1 MAKRVGRTL
10 SRALRRHE
18 QTLVLAAAGAIVL
31 LASTLPLVRLL
42 AEIPG
47 AGTSA
52 LGVLATFR
60 PWMLLIRSLAL
71 AGTVTACAV
80 ALGAPLGLLV
90 ARTDLPGR
98 RALWMLH
105 AFPMFLPPF
114 LLALGWFQL
123 LGREGPVGSEMTAR
137 LLFSEGGLVVA
148 LALAFSPVVTSLV
161 ALALL
166 GMDASLEEAARLAAR
181 PWRVAT
187 RILLP
192 AARPA
197 LTLAAIVVFALSV
210 SELGVPMF
218 LRVDVFPAAVFAR
231 LGGIQY
237 APGEAFVLALP
248 LVPVALAL
256 LVLERRVVG
265 AGSFAVAG
273 LRGMSRA
280 PIPLGHWRPALAA
293 AGWSIALAGALPIG
307 ALALRAVRGGG
318 FGNLPQWIGQAP
330 WTSLG
335 TAAVAATVIAAVG
348 LVLGHGAARRLRG
361 ASMLDALAVLAF
373 VMPASVLGVG
383 LIAVWN
389 RPATRALYGSV
400 AILIIGYSARYA
412 VVGIRAVA
420 SVVLQ
425 SAVHLEE
432 AAAADGAR
440 FWRRLIRIILPV
452 NLRGVAAAW
461 LLAMVFCLR
470 DFETAVLYYPPGR
483 EPLPVRIFTLEA
495 NGPPPVV
502 AALALA
508 HVLITASVL
517 AIGVP
522 LLLRR
527 RAG

>member
-47 AGTSA
+47 AGTA
-52 LGVLATFR
+52 AVGVLANFR
-60 PWMLLIRSLAL
+60 PWMLLIRSLVL
-71 AGTVTACAV
+71 AGAVTACAV

-90 ARTDLPGR
+90 ARTDLLGR
-98 RALWMLH
+98 RVLWMLH

-123 LGREGPVGSEMTAR
+123 LGREGLLGSEMTAR
-137 LLFSEGGLVVA
+137 LLFSEVGLVVV
-148 LALAFSPVVTSLV
+148 LALAFSSVVTSLV

-166 GMDASLEEAARLAAR
+166 GMDASLEEAARLVAR

-197 LTLAAIVVFALSV
+197 LALAAIVVFALSV

-218 LRVDVFPAAVFAR
+218 FRVDVFPAAVFAR

-248 LVPVALAL
+248 LMPVALGL
-256 LVLERRVVG
+256 LVLERRLLGV
-265 AGSFAVAG
+265 ASFAVAG

-280 PIPLGHWRPALAA
+280 PIPLGKWRPVLGAA
-293 AGWSIALAGALPIG
+293 AWSIALAGALPIG

-318 FGNLPQWIGQAP
+318 LGNLPQWIGQAP

-348 LVLGHGAARRLRG
+348 LVLGHAAARRLRG

-389 RPATRALYGSV
+389 SP

-425 SAVHLEE
+425 SPVHLEE

-452 NLRGVAAAW
+452 NLSGVAAGW

-495 NGPPPVV
+495 NGPPAVV
-502 AALALA
+502 AALAMA
-508 HVLITASVL
+508 QVLITASML
-517 AIGVP
+517 ALGVP

>member
-1 MAKRVGRTL
+1 MG
-10 SRALRRHE
+10 RALRRALRQRE

-31 LASTLPLVRLL
+31 LASTLPLARLL
-42 AEIPG
+42 AEIPA
-47 AGTSA
+47 AGTA
-52 LGVLATFR
+52 AVAVLATFR
-60 PWMLLIRSLAL
+60 PWMLLIRSLVL
-71 AGTVTACAV
+71 AGAVTACAV
-80 ALGAPLGLLV
+80 AIGAPLALLI

-98 RALWMLH
+98 PALWMLH

-123 LGREGPVGSEMTAR
+123 LGREGLLGSELTAR
-137 LLFSEGGLVVA
+137 LLFSEVGLVVV

-166 GMDASLEEAARLAAR
+166 GVDASFEEAARLAAR

-192 AARPA
+192 ATRPA
-197 LTLAAIVVFALSV
+197 LALAAIVVFALSV

-218 LRVDVFPAAVFAR
+218 LRVDAFPAAVFAR

-248 LVPVALAL
+248 LLPVALAL
-256 LVLERRVVG
+256 LFVERRLVG

-280 PIPLGHWRPALAA
+280 PIPLGRWRPALSA
-293 AGWSIALAGALPIG
+293 AGWSIALAGALPLT
-307 ALALRAVRGGG
+307 ALALRAMQGGG
-318 FGNLPQWIGQAP
+318 FGKLPQWIGQAP

-348 LVLGHGAARRLRG
+348 LVLGHGAARRLQG
-361 ASMLDALAVLAF
+361 ASILDGLAVLAF
-373 VMPASVLGVG
+373 VTPASVLGVG
-383 LIAVWN
+383 LIAIWN
-389 RPATRALYGSV
+389 SPATRGLYGSV
-400 AILIIGYSARYA
+400 AILIIGYTARYA

-425 SAVHLEE
+425 NPVHFEE
-432 AAAADGAR
+432 AAAAAGAR
-440 FWRRLIRIILPV
+440 FGRRLIRIVLPV
-452 NLRGVAAAW
+452 NSRGVAAGW

-470 DFETAVLYYPPGR
+470 DLEGAVLYYPPGR

-508 HVLITASVL
+508 HVLITAVML
-517 AIGVP
+517 AAG
-522 LLLRR
+522 LLLLPRR

>member
-1 MAKRVGRTL
+1 VGRTL
-10 SRALRRHE
+10 RRALRQRE

-31 LASTLPLVRLL
+31 LGSALPLARLL

-47 AGTSA
+47 AGTA
-52 LGVLATFR
+52 AVGVLATSR
-60 PWMLLIRSLAL
+60 PWMLLVRSLVL
-71 AGTVTACAV
+71 AGAVTACA
-80 ALGAPLGLLV
+80 AAIGAPLGLLV

-98 RALWMLH
+98 RALWMVH

-114 LLALGWFQL
+114 LLGLGWFQL
-123 LGREGPVGSEMTAR
+123 LGREGLLGNEATAR
-137 LLFSEGGLVVA
+137 LLFSEVGLVVV

-166 GMDASLEEAARLAAR
+166 GMDASLEEAARVTAR

-192 AARPA
+192 AARPSLA
-197 LTLAAIVVFALSV
+197 LAAIVVFALSV

-218 LRVDVFPAAVFAR
+218 FRVDVFPAAVFAR
-231 LGGIQY
+231 LGGIKY

-248 LVPVALAL
+248 LMPVAIGL
-256 LVLERRVVG
+256 LFLERRWVG

-273 LRGMSRA
+273 LRGLSRA
-280 PIPLGHWRPALAA
+280 PIPLGQWRPVLGA
-293 AGWSIALAGALPIG
+293 AGWSVALAGALPLG

-318 FGNLPQWIGQAP
+318 FGKLSQWIGQAP

-348 LVLGHGAARRLRG
+348 LVVGHGAARRLRG
-361 ASMLDALAVLAF
+361 ASMLDALGVLTF
-373 VMPASVLGVG
+373 VTPASVLGIG

-400 AILIIGYSARYA
+400 AILILGYTARYA

-420 SVVLQ
+420 SVILQ
-425 SAVHLEE
+425 SPVYLEE
-432 AAAADGAR
+432 AAAAAGAR
-440 FWRRLIRIILPV
+440 FGRRLIRIILPV
-452 NLRGVAAAW
+452 NSRGVAAGW

-508 HVLITASVL
+508 QVLMTALVL
-517 AIGVP
+517 AIGV
-522 LLLRR
+522 LLLPRR